1 MIPLQY
7 MILQTKIIPVQ
18 NISTKYAAIKTE
30 FIPDGKLIQL
40 QYESDTMKRLLGFM
54 MDENTHLKNRLS
66 EVLKAEFNKNLLD
79 EVELFLSRF
88 IKEDELIGLLRNDL
102 AELDKLLVKST
113 IGNESIK
120 KLIYKKMKNLENN
133 ILVAEQQF
141 NKLKLEFNNYLS
153 VNM

>member
-1 MIPLQY
+1 